1 MKLET
6 FLANLFFCS
15 KFGKEMCYEECVK
28 KYSRANA
35 PCTKCANGKVLTKKQ
50 GTLAKEK
57 EKELKAIKAKQ
68 RTKEKKE
75 KDTKKKA
82 RQEALQHFKGIY
94 EKLPTEA
101 KMKEYQKFLQHL
113 LKLFETRG
121 SVLYIHSHDVIEAS
135 GCPKKEINYDT
146 WITELKRYGFIK
158 AGEKLEWILYRNHIR
173 SSRTIS
179 VDSKTYNEM
188 CDWLGLNRLKIQPEL
203 PSSPPTTAP

>member
-15 KFGKEMCYEECVK
+15 KFGKEMTYEECVK

-35 PCTKCANGKVLTKKQ
+35 PCTNCANGKVLAKKQ
-50 GTLAKEK
+50 ETLAKEK

-94 EKLPTEA
+94 EKLPTES
-101 KMKEYQKFLQHL
+101 KMKEYQKFLQCL
-113 LKLFETRG
+113 LKLFE
-121 SVLYIHSHDVIEAS
+121 SKHSILYIHSHDVIEAS
-135 GCPKKEINYDT
+135 GCPEKGTNYET
-146 WITELKRYGFIK
+146 WITEVKRYGFVK
-158 AGEKLEWILYRNHIR
+158 AGERLEWILYYGRIR

-179 VDSKTYNEM
+179 PNWETFNQM
-188 CDWLGLNRLKIQPEL
+188 CDWLGLNQLKIQPKT
-203 PSSPPTTAP
+203 PTVP